1 MTDVPVQRPALDRPA
16 MVARLDELRHDGVR
30 LLAGTIVDNA
40 GVLRTKSIP
49 GAPLQAAA
57 TGGVGLSPVFTVMCV
72 DGYITSGGGYG
83 GPVGDMRLLPDLN
96 AAAMLAPGTGLAWA
110 PMNQHDQELAVME
123 TCQRSALRRWQDRAE
138 AAGHR
143 YLMGLECEFTVFRP
157 TPDGPVPAHS
167 GPAYGL
173 GALLDLEDFVTDA
186 AQELERVGIGVEQ
199 LHPEYGPGQ
208 MEVSLSPAG
217 PVTAIDHYLLT
228 RIMLRR
234 TARHHGLQVSYAP
247 VTVADPAAVGNGFH
261 VHFSV
266 HQEGRN
272 VFSGGTGRY
281 GMTETGEHLIA
292 GIIAGLQDATG
303 LFAPSPLSYARLV
316 PGHWAGA
323 YACWGLENREAAL
336 RFIQGTVTGR
346 GSSANCELKSID
358 ASANPYLVAAAIIA
372 LSQHGV
378 AVRQLLP
385 DPVATAPDDLPVDV
399 RQRAGIHRLPADLGT
414 ALENLQHSRLLRDA
428 LGDPLIDT
436 FTAVR
441 RYELNTYATKPLD
454 EIVPLMRWVY

>member
-1 MTDVPVQRPALDRPA
+1 
-16 MVARLDELRHDGVR
+16 
-30 LLAGTIVDNA
+30 
-40 GVLRTKSIP
+40 
-49 GAPLQAAA
+49 
-57 TGGVGLSPVFTVMCV
+57 
-72 DGYITSGGGYG
+72 
-83 GPVGDMRLLPDLN
+83 
-96 AAAMLAPGTGLAWA
+96 
-110 PMNQHDQELAVME
+110 
-123 TCQRSALRRWQDRAE
+123 
-138 AAGHR
+138 
-143 YLMGLECEFTVFRP
+143 
-157 TPDGPVPAHS
+157 
-167 GPAYGL
+167 L

>member
-1 MTDVPVQRPALDRPA
+1 MTEAT
-16 MVARLDELRHDGVR
+16 ARVDELRRDGVR

-40 GVLRTKSIP
+40 GVLRTKSVP
-49 GAPLQAAA
+49 AARLQAAV
-57 TGGVGLSPVFTVMCV
+57 TSGVGLSPVFAVMCV
-72 DGYITSGGGYG
+72 DGFITSGGGYG
-83 GPVGDMRLLPDLN
+83 GPVGDMRLVPDLD
-96 AAAMLAPGTGLAWA
+96 AAAILAPEAGLAWA

-123 TCQRSALRRWQDRAE
+123 TCQRSVLRRWQDRAE

-157 TPDGPVPAHS
+157 TPDGPVPAHA

-173 GALLDLEDFVTDA
+173 GALLDLEDFATDA
-186 AQELERVGIGVEQ
+186 VQELERVGVGVEQ
-199 LHPEYGPGQ
+199 FHPEYGPGQ
-208 MEVSLSPAG
+208 MEVSLSPAV
-217 PVTAIDHYLLT
+217 PVTAIDQYLLT

-234 TARHHGLQVSYAP
+234 TARRHGLQVSYAP

-266 HQEGRN
+266 HAGGRN

-281 GMTETGEHLIA
+281 GMTETGEHLLA
-292 GIIAGLQDATG
+292 GILAGLQDATG

-336 RFIQGTVTGR
+336 RFVQGTVTSR
-346 GSSANCELKSID
+346 GSGANCELKSTD

-378 AVRQLLP
+378 TGRRSLP
-385 DPVATAPDDLPVDV
+385 DPVTAAPDDLPAEV
-399 RQRAGIHRLPADLGT
+399 RQRAGIRRLPADLGA
-414 ALENLQHSRLLRDA
+414 ALDNLQQSRFLRDA
-428 LGDPLIDT
+428 LGDALIDA
-436 FTAVR
+436 FVAVR
-441 RYELNTYATKPLD
+441 RYELSTYAARPLG
-454 EIVPLMRWVY
+454 EVVPLMRWAY

>member
-1 MTDVPVQRPALDRPA
+1 VTELA
-16 MVARLDELRHDGVR
+16 ARVDELRRDGVR

-40 GVLRTKSIP
+40 GVLRTKAVP
-49 GAPLQAAA
+49 GAQLQAAV
-57 TGGVGLSPVFTVMCV
+57 TRGVGLSPVFAVMCV
-72 DGYITSGGGYG
+72 DGFITSAAGYG
-83 GPVGDMRLLPDLN
+83 GPAGDMRLLPDLS
-96 AAAMLAPGTGLAWA
+96 AAAMLAPEAGLAWA

-123 TCQRSALRRWQDRAE
+123 TCQRSALRRWQDQAE

-157 TPDGPVPAHS
+157 AADGPAADGPVPAHA

-186 AQELERVGIGVEQ
+186 VQELERVGVGVEQ
-199 LHPEYGPGQ
+199 FHPEYGPGQ
-208 MEVSLSPAG
+208 MEVSLSPAV
-217 PVTAIDHYLLT
+217 PVTAVDQYLLT

-234 TARHHGLQVSYAP
+234 TARRHGLQVSYAP
-247 VTVADPAAVGNGFH
+247 VTVADPGAVGNGFH

-266 HQEGRN
+266 HAEGRN

-281 GMTETGEHLIA
+281 GMTETGEHLLA
-292 GIIAGLQDATG
+292 GILAGLQDATG

-336 RFIQGTVTGR
+336 RFVQGTVTSR
-346 GSSANCELKSID
+346 GSSANCELKSAD

-378 AVRQLLP
+378 TAHLPLP
-385 DPVATAPDDLPVDV
+385 DPVTAAPDSLPAGV
-399 RQRAGIHRLPADLGT
+399 RERAGIRRLPADLGA
-414 ALENLQHSRLLRDA
+414 ALDNLQQSRLLRDA
-428 LGDPLIDT
+428 LGDALIDT
-436 FTAVR
+436 FAAVR
-441 RYELNTYATKPLD
+441 RYELSTYAGRPLS
-454 EIVPLMRWVY
+454 EVVPLMRWAY